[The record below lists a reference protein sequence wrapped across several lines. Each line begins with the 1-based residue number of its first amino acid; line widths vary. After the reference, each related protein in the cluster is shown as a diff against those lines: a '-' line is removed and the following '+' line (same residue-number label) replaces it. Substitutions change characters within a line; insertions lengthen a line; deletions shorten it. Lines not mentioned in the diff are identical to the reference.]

1 MILSILLPEFP
12 NLLII
17 PYTFQFILLFLVVET
32 NVDLEKLLP
41 FYKTIFFNKNNVE
54 KTTKVPVK
62 KKIIKKVKQKAI
74 VHPANALANAIQ
86 NTLSNIR
93 SKREILDDL
102 QDTQS
107 SLTNPRSNVELDFQT
122 GLVESMQVN
131 EQQQPQPNLIEE
143 PPDPE
148 SGAFTGTSDPVIPE
162 PEVYNNNSEML
173 GDILDEN
180 ASISNLV
187 KSRNTM
193 EIPDPNNNLGVSKA
207 EQNSSLTE
215 TESVSSSKPE
225 LVIELQELENIVQN
239 LPEHDS
245 RDLHHSDLDKAGP
258 EPEYGTPTAD
268 QILEN
273 LEQTPIQLVTGQIF
287 VPNVSI
293 IKSSYS

>member
-148 SGAFTGTSDPVIPE
+148 SGGFTGTSDPVIPE

>member
-148 SGAFTGTSDPVIPE
+148 SGGFTGTSDPVIPE

-239 LPEHDS
+239 LPEHYS

>member
-1 MILSILLPEFP
+1 M
-12 NLLII
+12 
-17 PYTFQFILLFLVVET
+17 
-32 NVDLEKLLP
+32 
-41 FYKTIFFNKNNVE
+41 
-54 KTTKVPVK
+54 
-62 KKIIKKVKQKAI
+62 KQKAI

-93 SKREILDDL
+93 PKREILDDL

-122 GLVESMQVN
+122 GLVDSMQVN

-245 RDLHHSDLDKAGP
+245 RELHHSDLDKAGP

>member
-1 MILSILLPEFP
+1 MKQENNFKKI
-12 NLLII
+12 N
-17 PYTFQFILLFLVVET
+17 
-32 NVDLEKLLP
+32 D
-41 FYKTIFFNKNNVE
+41 IFFTFVM
-54 KTTKVPVK
+54 
-62 KKIIKKVKQKAI
+62 
-74 VHPANALANAIQ
+74 ANL
-86 NTLSNIR
+86 
-93 SKREILDDL
+93 K
-102 QDTQS
+102 
-107 SLTNPRSNVELDFQT
+107 
-122 GLVESMQVN
+122 QVN

-148 SGAFTGTSDPVIPE
+148 SGGFTGTSDPVIPE